1 MEVKLIVDNAIDELR
16 SKGLDNTGI
25 DRAISYWSE
34 VSGIDI
40 KKIDENTPFDIDIV
54 NKLLSTFP
62 NIISKI
68 DEFKEEKIEI
78 PEFSIEDIKS
88 EEIDESL
95 EKELEMLMNVL
106 SGTEEIEV
114 EEIEEIKAVDEEL
127 EKELQKLAFSLVEE
141 QKIEEKAETKVP
153 EIKGIRLAAI
163 ISGGKI
169 EKFLVSKE
177 TEYSPNLSKL
187 IETISNIWSLVGL
200 NLYDFDSFHVK
211 LGSLTLYIEKRENK
225 IYLVLVE
232 TETVGGAKF
241 FVYGLARA

>member
-1 MEVKLIVDNAIDELR
+1 MEIKLIVDNAIDELR
-16 SKGLDNTGI
+16 NRGLDSMSI

-40 KKIDENTPFDIDIV
+40 RTIDENTPFDIDIV

-62 NIISKI
+62 NVISKI
-68 DEFKEEKIEI
+68 NEFKEEK
-78 PEFSIEDIKS
+78 
-88 EEIDESL
+88 IDESL

-106 SGTEEIEV
+106 SGTEEIE
-114 EEIEEIKAVDEEL
+114 EFKAVDEEL

-141 QKIEEKAETKVP
+141 QKIEERLEAKVS

-163 ISGGKI
+163 INAGKI

-177 TEYSPNLSKL
+177 TEYSPNLNRL

-211 LGSLTLYIEKRENK
+211 LGALTLYIEKRENK